1 MSQQKILEAR
11 RRAEE
16 QGREMEAVLV
26 EHDKIL
32 LKANFEK
39 QTTAK
44 IEARIKNNRFEQLRR
59 EKEQD
64 LFERRRELAALY
76 NDEIADWRVKIAN
89 LGETREDV
97 QARIMKKAYAL
108 RDARESAREKFI
120 KGCYDAQW
128 RDACDDAR
136 SLDSK
141 AMTKF
146 MGAERV
152 NQIRQK
158 QQRNIELT
166 ANENDFLAEWKRQLD
181 IIEARDKAKSD
192 LRKKNNLDTA
202 KGLRDQINF
211 NDSQRDTY
219 WRMQQEADEQEIREC
234 NEAIAAEDA
243 KQKARHD
250 EAHRRGKE
258 TAEYNKTFKDI
269 EAERKRK
276 EREENEILLN
286 YALEQERQRIAE
298 EEGQKAAWAAAAQ
311 QQRKFLEELMI
322 KEAEDTSFV
331 DEVNRKEAEKVWKA
345 RDDALQA
352 REDARN
358 FLMKLVRQGREEQ
371 IAEKR
376 AREAREKQADKIY
389 ASKFIDD
396 IKEGLEMDRAAVER
410 RRLNAAANNEKLM
423 QQIDLRRM
431 QQELAKQDTYLED
444 KRMKFIERQHQDRLA
459 LQGGSVR
466 LRFPLMKNEI
476 SSGGH

>member
-1 MSQQKILEAR
+1 MSQQRILEAR
-11 RRAEE
+11 RRVEE

-192 LRKKNNLDTA
+192 LRNKNNLDTA

>member
-39 QTTAK
+39 QTSAK

-219 WRMQQEADEQEIREC
+219 WRMQQEADELEIREC
-234 NEAIAAEDA
+234 NDAIAAEHA

-276 EREENEILLN
+276 EREENDILLN

-331 DEVNRKEAEKVWKA
+331 DEINRKEAEKVWKA

-396 IKEGLEMDRAAVER
+396 IKEGLEMDKNAVER
-410 RRLNAAANNEKLM
+410 RRLNATTNNEKLM

-459 LQGGSVR
+459 LQGGAVR